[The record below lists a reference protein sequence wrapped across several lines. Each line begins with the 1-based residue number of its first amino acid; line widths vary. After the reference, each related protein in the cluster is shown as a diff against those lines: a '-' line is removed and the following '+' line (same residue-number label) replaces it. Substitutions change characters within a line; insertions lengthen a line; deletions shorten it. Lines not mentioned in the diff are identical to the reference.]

1 MWLDSKLNI
10 ENNLHA
16 NFVMIKNVERF
27 REDFGVVMI
36 FPFYLAF
43 D

>member
-16 NFVMIKNVERF
+16 NFDMIKNVERF
-27 REDFGVVMI
+27 MEDFGVVMI
-36 FPFYLAF
+36 FLFYLAF